1 MVPYNQFVLYC
12 SGDFRA
18 GWAYMADK
26 TPAEPDHP
34 KNQPA
39 DLQELGKNLR
49 RAKGKLDPETPGPG
63 RVNSREMSMAFRV
76 MTELAVA
83 IFVGGLLGWY
93 LDKWLGT
100 TPWLL
105 MVFLI
110 LGMASGTLTAF
121 RTAKQLSEEND
132 E

>member
-1 MVPYNQFVLYC
+1 
-12 SGDFRA
+12 
-18 GWAYMADK
+18 MADQK
-26 TPAEPDHP
+26 PAKPDHP
-34 KNQPA
+34 KTQPA

-49 RAKGKLDPETPGPG
+49 RARGKTDPETPAPG
-63 RVNSREMSMAFRV
+63 RINSREMSMAFRV
-76 MTELAVA
+76 MTELAAA

-93 LDKWLGT
+93 LDKWLDT

-121 RTAKQLSEEND
+121 RTAKRLSEESD

>member
-1 MVPYNQFVLYC
+1 MVPSSQIVLYC

-18 GWAYMADK
+18 GWAYMADQK
-26 TPAEPDHP
+26 PSEPDHP

-49 RAKGKLDPETPGPG
+49 RARGDPDPETPGPG
-63 RVNSREMSMAFRV
+63 RINSRETNLAFRV
-76 MTELAVA
+76 AVELAA
-83 IFVGGLLGWY
+83 AMFVGGMIGWF

-100 TPWLL
+100 TPWFL
-105 MVFLI
+105 MLFLI

-121 RTAKQLSEEND
+121 HAAKSVDGQD
-132 E
+132 EQ